1 MDNTKAA
8 RISALLLALLLVLA
22 ALPALPA
29 LAAQPRP
36 GDILPDLESTA
47 RLAPA
52 DAAALGL
59 SPDTPLRLSQI
70 KARTLLVEVYSMY
83 CPICQTEAPAVNRVH
98 ARLAASPLGREI
110 GFVALGAGNSPF
122 EIEVFRKKFRTP
134 FPLVPDPDYVLH
146 KAFKSVGTPSF
157 FVLRPLPGGKGLK
170 VLLYHEGPLKDED
183 AFVEQVLR
191 AAAQK

>member
-1 MDNTKAA
+1 MDTPTAS
-8 RISALLLALLLVLA
+8 RISALLLALLL
-22 ALPALPA
+22 ALSALPA
-29 LAAQPRP
+29 LAAKPRT
-36 GDILPDLESTA
+36 GDILPDEESTA
-47 RLAPA
+47 RLAPP

-59 SPDTPLRLSQI
+59 SPDKPLRLSQI

-83 CPICQTEAPAVNRVH
+83 CPICQTVAPAVNRVH
-98 ARLAASPLGREI
+98 ERLAASPLGREI

-122 EIEVFRKKFRTP
+122 EIEVFRKKYRTP

-146 KAFKSVGTPSF
+146 KAFMSVGTPAF